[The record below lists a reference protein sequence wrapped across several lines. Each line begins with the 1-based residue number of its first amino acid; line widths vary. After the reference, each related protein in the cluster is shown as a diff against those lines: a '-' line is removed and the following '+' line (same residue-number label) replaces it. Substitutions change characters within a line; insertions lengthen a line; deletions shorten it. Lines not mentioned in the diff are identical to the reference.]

1 MNQKNEEINMSA
13 KTLSIWVRLA
23 AIASAVCG
31 LTLCVWVL
39 PAWGMDSL
47 RTFPAF
53 YEHFWP
59 WLLFLW
65 VAALPCFGILILVWK
80 VADSIVRDTV
90 FSRVTAKRI
99 SLAAGILLGDI
110 AFFFVGNVVLMLLHM
125 SHPGILLFSILV
137 DMLGVSLAIFAA
149 VLSRYI
155 TKAALLQEDA
165 EGTI

>member
-1 MNQKNEEINMSA
+1 MSA
-13 KTLSIWVRLA
+13 KALSIWVRLA
-23 AIASAVCG
+23 AVASAVCG

-39 PAWGMDSL
+39 PAWGRDPF
-47 RTFPAF
+47 RTFPGF

-59 WLLFLW
+59 WLIFLW
-65 VAALPCFGILILVWK
+65 AAALPCFGILILVWQ
-80 VADSIVRDTV
+80 VADSIVRDNV

-110 AFFFVGNVVLMLLHM
+110 AFFFLGNVVLMLLHM
-125 SHPGILLFSILV
+125 SHPGILLLSILV